1 MALDVS
7 ELIAALPQET
17 EDEVAAPV
25 TGGLPAVLSPAS
37 RVAIPVGRFRRLT
50 ALGTLQAKIAAAYL
64 FHWLRGWFKNASD
77 NQRLLAE
84 THWRTAVRLLDS
96 MGYLRG
102 AVMKVGQTMANFPD
116 IAPREFVETLER
128 LHFDAPPMHW
138 SLLKEMVLNE
148 LGNDPDN
155 LFAEFDTRAFAAA
168 SLGQVHRARLKTGED
183 VAIKIQY
190 PGIAR
195 AIEADFRNLFLFLL
209 PGRLTRDWESTR
221 DQFDDLRQRL
231 ELETNYE
238 LESTHLRK
246 ARSLFNDEDG
256 IVVPEVYAQHST
268 SRVLTMERLEGVH
281 LREFLARNP
290 SQAERNEVG
299 SKILRAWY
307 RLMYSGRMFYVDL
320 HPGNFLVLNDGRL
333 GMIDFG
339 FILPLEGEEWER
351 MRRLDRPM
359 TTGRIE
365 DRIPVLKEWSDIRDD
380 ETDRLRLTNEY
391 AEWCWLARY
400 RGGDFDFGDAAD
412 LKRGIGLF
420 TEMIRRR
427 YSRARPNTP
436 SVARCQF
443 ALRAILFQLRAKI
456 DIRTIAEEEVRATG
470 WDRSGYAGTALN

>member
-17 EDEVAAPV
+17 DDEVAAPV

-96 MGYLRG
+96 MSYLRG

-138 SLLKEMVLNE
+138 SLLKEMVHNE

-209 PGRLTRDWESTR
+209 PARLTRDWESTR

-238 LESTHLRK
+238 LEATHLRK

-256 IVVPEVYAQHST
+256 IVVPEVHAQHST

-307 RLMYSGRMFYVDL
+307 RL
-320 HPGNFLVLNDGRL
+320 
-333 GMIDFG
+333 
-339 FILPLEGEEWER
+339 
-351 MRRLDRPM
+351 
-359 TTGRIE
+359 
-365 DRIPVLKEWSDIRDD
+365 IPNLK
-380 ETDRLRLTNEY
+380 TPVV
-391 AEWCWLARY
+391 
-400 RGGDFDFGDAAD
+400 
-412 LKRGIGLF
+412 
-420 TEMIRRR
+420 
-427 YSRARPNTP
+427 PN
-436 SVARCQF
+436 
-443 ALRAILFQLRAKI
+443 
-456 DIRTIAEEEVRATG
+456 
-470 WDRSGYAGTALN
+470 